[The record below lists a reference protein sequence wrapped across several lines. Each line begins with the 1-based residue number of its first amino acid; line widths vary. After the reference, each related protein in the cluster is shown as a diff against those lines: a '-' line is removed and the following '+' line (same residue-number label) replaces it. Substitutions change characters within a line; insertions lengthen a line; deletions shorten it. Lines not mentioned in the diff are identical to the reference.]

1 VQIAEDEE
9 IVAVHGRVAA
19 AMLLHIDTVPA
30 LRLSHLTEAERR
42 AYVLA
47 DNKLALN
54 AGWDREMLAI
64 ELQGLV
70 DLVFDI
76 EFTGFSLAEVDIVL
90 DEARDSATDGA
101 DTSIE
106 DIIPLYRHDGP
117 SVTRSGDLWVLGRH
131 KLVCGDARDAGAY
144 AALLGDEG
152 VDLIFCTI
160 LRSMAMSAAWDASA
174 TATLRWSWGRW
185 IGSNSRVSCSI
196 LFGSRRRPAATV
208 RSRSFA
214 WIGAIWVS
222 S

>member
-1 VQIAEDEE
+1 MYSPTINS
-9 IVAVHGRVAA
+9 RS
-19 AMLLHIDTVPA
+19 M
-30 LRLSHLTEAERR
+30 R
-42 AYVLA
+42 AGTAKCSRSSYKV
-47 DNKLALN
+47 
-54 AGWDREMLAI
+54 WSTF
-64 ELQGLV
+64 
-70 DLVFDI
+70 VFDI

-174 TATLRWSWGRW
+174 TATACYFWDYAASTGVHSAITVAR
-185 IGSNSRVSCSI
+185 IGARNLV
-196 LFGSRRRPAATV
+196 LFGDRR
-208 RSRSFA
+208 
-214 WIGAIWVS
+214 GH
-222 S
+222 